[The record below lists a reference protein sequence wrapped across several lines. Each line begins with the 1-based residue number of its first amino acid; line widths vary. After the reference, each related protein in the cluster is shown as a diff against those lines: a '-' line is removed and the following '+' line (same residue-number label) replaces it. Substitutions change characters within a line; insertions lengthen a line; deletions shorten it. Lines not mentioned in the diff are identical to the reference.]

1 MRNVK
6 QFVIIISLLTAAMST
21 SAQIGNFKEIKVKDK
36 IVLGDKNITH
46 ISNDTAFA
54 AADSLS
60 LPTSWA
66 VKGYVNNKLGSLTIA
81 TGNTY
86 VVNSQAAMLA
96 LSANVG
102 DVAVRSDSALSFILQ
117 NLPASTLSNWVQLL
131 FPVSIPSVFGR
142 TGNITAQSGDYT
154 HSQVSGVDSLFA
166 LKQTQLN
173 GTGFVKASG
182 TTITYDNTDYLAKSD
197 SSLYSSV
204 TRLKDTANALRI
216 AMQSVPNFFNTDLS
230 SSANR
235 SHSFNNK
242 NLKIR
247 DIDTLGLGR
256 GGGVLGVLGLNFSRI
271 ILPTSEYVTFY
282 MNYDLKYSYGWQK
295 FVGGSISMYSDST
308 QQQLSYP
315 TGEYVFSDAYNFYDA
330 TSPVSVY
337 GIDNGVQVLAV
348 DRRTSYDTITFRIG
362 NTSGV
367 LGSTDSIEIRPFYK
381 NTIKYTPY
389 LLDTQTGTSYLI
401 SSDSSQNHFKFAH
414 TLSPMTYTKRFKI
427 YFDKSQQIGRGY
439 SQIIASPDS
448 MNTVPNNIVFF
459 DRDTLK
465 IAPMPSFGNG
475 SNNPDSLNNHAGN
488 EYLLKADST
497 IYATQ
502 TDLSGKENAFAKN
515 TAFNKNFG
523 TTSGT
528 VAEGNHTHTFASLTS
543 KPTTVGGYGITDFNS
558 LGDARWLKLTDTTS
572 MLSSYLRKGDTAS
585 MLSPYQRTATAFKKT
600 DLSATAPLSYN
611 NSTGVF
617 SISQANTSTNGYLSS
632 TDWNT
637 FNSKE
642 PAFSKN
648 TGFNKNFGTTAG
660 TVSEG
665 NHTHTFASLTS
676 KPTTLSGYGITDAQ
690 STIIG
695 AATTIT
701 SSNLTTNRALI
712 SNGSGKVAVSSVT
725 STELG
730 YVAGVTS
737 SIQTQ
742 LNSKISGNQTITLSG
757 DVSGSGT
764 TAITTTI
771 GAGKVTNAM
780 LANSTISGISLGNNL
795 NMLSAGTG
803 LKFTTG
809 TAYNGGVA
817 REISADFG
825 ITAGKVVDGKQFIDS
840 IAAIRALAT
849 SVYDTVY
856 ADSPL
861 HVRDSSGKQT
871 LFIDTASAT
880 KDGVLLAA
888 KYTEFN
894 NKVSSQW
901 ATSGSDIYYNTGNV
915 GIGTT
920 ALANY
925 RLNTNG
931 LIRNSGPGWAGNYTG
946 GSGLIVESTGAGAA
960 LAHFVDSTGQYFDF
974 GKNKGADAYF
984 FTPNNIDMNFYTNGG
999 KRLTIRGNG
1008 NVGIGVSTPTYKM
1021 DVDGDIN
1028 ITAGNG
1034 IRIDGYKSLYALPA
1048 LKSYF
1053 IGNGAGN
1060 NTMTTGYNIGIGENN
1075 LKNVTTAGYSVA
1087 IGTNA
1092 LTSATTGGNNTAI
1105 GNRTLYSTT
1114 TGAGNTGIGVEAMFT
1129 NTSGSYNTGLG
1140 YVSLQYNTNGTNNTA
1155 VGFGSLRNVINGS
1168 YNTAVGVNAGKVL
1181 VHGNNNIFIGN
1192 EAGNNVSQEDT
1203 VTNTIV
1209 IGYNQYSTA
1218 SNQLNIGGIINGN
1231 LTTGNIDLT
1240 GRVKKRIGS
1249 DVSSATPTINAK
1261 NYDIYKIT
1269 ALAVNITNMST
1280 NFTLPDFE
1288 GDEIEIWIKG
1298 TASRTIS
1305 WGSSFV
1311 ASTVSLPT
1319 TTSGTNTLHC
1329 VFIREGSTMTIKY
1342 VY

>member
-6 QFVIIISLLTAAMST
+6 QFVIIISLLTAAMNT

-204 TRLKDTANALRI
+204 TRLKDTATAIRNSIIPDSSYNLIIYLNTNGAATGALASKTAFANALKYRNDNVVVSGWRRI
-216 AMQSVPNFFNTDLS
+216 GRYLLINVS
-230 SSANR
+230 
-235 SHSFNNK
+235 
-242 NLKIR
+242 
-247 DIDTLGLGR
+247 GLGELNSVAIGADGIFEHNTQIEEFIDMGTGIRFVR
-256 GGGVLGVLGLNFSRI
+256 GSAFLGSTIKRVV
-271 ILPTSEYVTFY
+271 LPTATLIDDGAFDSCTNLQYVIARQAAAWASGFIGATISNAY
-282 MNYDLKYSYGWQK
+282 TNQGIEVLK
-295 FVGGSISMYSDST
+295 
-308 QQQLSYP
+308 
-315 TGEYVFSDAYNFYDA
+315 AY
-330 TSPVSVY
+330 
-337 GIDNGVQVLAV
+337 
-348 DRRTSYDTITFRIG
+348 
-362 NTSGV
+362 NTSGYLV
-367 LGSTDSIEIRPFYK
+367 SDKSGWPSTSFVYGCNLFP
-381 NTIKYTPY
+381 TIKPD
-389 LLDTQTGTSYLI
+389 LVGNMMK
-401 SSDSSQNHFKFAH
+401 SDSS
-414 TLSPMTYTKRFKI
+414 LYTTVTRLKDTASALRVL
-427 YFDKSQQIGRGY
+427 
-439 SQIIASPDS
+439 IAS
-448 MNTVPNNIVFF
+448 NVGT
-459 DRDTLK
+459 
-465 IAPMPSFGNG
+465 
-475 SNNPDSLNNHAGN
+475 NNPDSLNNHAGN

-502 TDLSGKENAFAKN
+502 TDLLSKENAFAKN

-528 VAEGNHTHTFASLTS
+528 VAEGNHTHTFASITSKPTTIGGYGITDFNSLGDARWKSVSYVPSWSEITS
-543 KPTTVGGYGITDFNS
+543 KPTTVSGYGITDFNS
-558 LGDARWLKLTDTTS
+558 LGDARWLKLTDTASMLTPYLRKADTTSMLTAYLRKGDTTS
-572 MLSSYLRKGDTAS
+572 MLSPYLRKGDTAS

-600 DLSATAPLSYN
+600 DLSATVPLTYN
-611 NSTGVF
+611 NTTGVF
-617 SISQANTSTNGYLSS
+617 GITQANTSTNGYLSS

-637 FNSKE
+637 FNGKVG
-642 PAFSKN
+642 N
-648 TGFNKNFGTTAG
+648 LGDLGITA
-660 TVSEG
+660 
-665 NHTHTFASLTS
+665 TS
-676 KPTTLSGYGITDAQ
+676 AELNILDGATLSTTELNYVDGVTSAIQTQLNGKQATITG
-690 STIIG
+690 G
-695 AATTIT
+695 ATSIT
-701 SSNLTTNRALI
+701 SSNLTASRALV
-712 SNGSGKVAVSSVT
+712 SDGSGKVAVSSVT
-725 STELG
+725 ATQLG
-730 YVAGVTS
+730 YVDGVTS

-742 LNSKISGNQTITLSG
+742 LNSKLSANQTITLSG
-757 DVSGSGT
+757 DVTGSGAT
-764 TAITTTI
+764 SITTTI

-780 LANSTISGISLGNNL
+780 LAGSIDNSKLANNAISGIALGNNL
-795 NMLSAGTG
+795 NMLTVGSG
-803 LKFTTG
+803 LKFATG
-809 TAYNGGVA
+809 TSYNGGVA

-840 IAAIRALAT
+840 IAAIRALAM
-849 SVYDTVY
+849 SSNDTVHTR
-856 ADSPL
+856 SPL
-861 HVRDSSGKQT
+861 HVLDSSGKQI
-871 LFIDTASAT
+871 LYVDTASAS
-880 KDGVLLAA
+880 KDGVLLAS

-901 ATSGSDIYYNTGNV
+901 TTNGSDINYSTGNV
-915 GIGTT
+915 GIGV
-920 ALANY
+920 ASPAYKL
-925 RLNTNG
+925 
-931 LIRNSGPGWAGNYTG
+931 
-946 GSGLIVESTGAGAA
+946 
-960 LAHFVDSTGQYFDF
+960 
-974 GKNKGADAYF
+974 DA
-984 FTPNNIDMNFYTNGG
+984 
-999 KRLTIRGNG
+999 
-1008 NVGIGVSTPTYKM
+1008 
-1021 DVDGDIN
+1021 DGDIN
-1028 ITAGNG
+1028 VSATNG
-1034 IRIDGYKSLYALPA
+1034 FRISGYKALYAMPTLN
-1048 LKSYF
+1048 SYF
-1053 IGNGAGN
+1053 IGNNAGN
-1060 NTMTTGYNIGIGENN
+1060 TTLTTGYSIGIGVNALN
-1075 LKNVTTAGYSVA
+1075 KLTSGGFNVA
-1087 IGTNA
+1087 IGHTA
-1092 LTSATTGGNNTAI
+1092 LANATTGGNNVAV
-1105 GNRTLYSTT
+1105 GNKAMNATT
-1114 TGAGNTGIGVEAMFT
+1114 TAGGNAAVGGEAMYSNIGGTYNTGI
-1129 NTSGSYNTGLG
+1129 G

-1155 VGFGSLRNVINGS
+1155 VGFGSLRNVVNGY
-1168 YNTAVGVNAGKVL
+1168 YNTAIGSNAGKGL
-1181 VHGNNNIFIGN
+1181 AYGNNNIFIGN
-1192 EAGNNVSQEDT
+1192 EAGNNASQEDT

-1240 GRVKKRIGS
+1240 GRIKKRIGS
-1249 DVSSATPTINAK
+1249 EASSATPTINAK

-1269 ALAVNITNMST
+1269 ALTVNISNMST

-1288 GDEIEIWIKG
+1288 GDEIEIWITG
-1298 TASRTIS
+1298 TAARTIS